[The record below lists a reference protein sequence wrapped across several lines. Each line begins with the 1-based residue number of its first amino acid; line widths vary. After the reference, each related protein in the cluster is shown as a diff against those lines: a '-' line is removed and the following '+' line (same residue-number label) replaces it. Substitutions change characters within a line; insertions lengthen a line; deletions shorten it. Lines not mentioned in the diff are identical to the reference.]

1 MQALIPPHIA
11 AERLGVSRN
20 TILNMARDGRL
31 TPVAKVEG
39 RLGAY
44 LFDEAQIDAIAAGT
58 DAAPAP
64 RVDTNPQP
72 AVKR

>member
-1 MQALIPPHIA
+1 MHMQALIPPHLA

-39 RLGAY
+39 PLGAY
-44 LFDEAQIDAIAAGT
+44 LFDEAQIEALAAERAEAT
-58 DAAPAP
+58 
-64 RVDTNPQP
+64 R
-72 AVKR
+72 

>member
-1 MQALIPPHIA
+1 MQLRNSGAYLVHMQALIPPHIA

-39 RLGAY
+39 PLGAY
-44 LFDEAQIDAIAAGT
+44 LFDEEQIDRLAAE
-58 DAAPAP
+58 AA
-64 RVDTNPQP
+64 R
-72 AVKR
+72 

>member
-39 RLGAY
+39 PLGAY
-44 LFDEAQIDAIAAGT
+44 LFDADQIDMLVIARTAEVT
-58 DAAPAP
+58 
-64 RVDTNPQP
+64 R
-72 AVKR
+72 